1 MADILSDACQEVER
15 YIANHAFAPA
25 LALLLDVCNTLRP
38 EMRSQAI
45 SLSRRYQGLRRAHKG
60 QLNTDDTIDKVEAD
74 LLRFLQHVQVDDL
87 PQDKEPPPSSGLTSH
102 DQHGVAGDQDGA
114 VSNASIEHEKNAP
127 VPPLPQPVM
136 SEVVP
141 ADTQSSAPPV
151 KDTQRPPIVEKV
163 QAGSRI
169 ELTPDH
175 HSGRARPYEQQQTLI
190 SCVNVSKRYRSS
202 HFQLTDLSL
211 NLQNGRITALVGVNG
226 SGKTTFL
233 RILLGEI
240 APDRGSI
247 RYYLS
252 GREERDWWTIKRQLG
267 YVPQQSQK
275 WPSSLRSHLLYVS
288 AMHSENGKADAEQVE
303 WHLHRYGLLDYAGMS
318 WAELSGGY
326 RTRAQLARAL
336 LTRPKLLVLDEPLA
350 YLDIVAQDIFLTDLR
365 ALCSDV
371 GRGVP
376 VLITSQHISEI
387 EGIADEIVVLDEGRC
402 RFSGPVSELDLHADG
417 YYFEI
422 SPRFAGDV
430 LMRTFG
436 NLGLEHVDETSNG
449 NLLCFQK
456 NCEYST
462 IFSAISESLKGKV
475 MSIRNITGSAKRMLW
490 DRSDEF

>member
-1 MADILSDACQEVER
+1 
-15 YIANHAFAPA
+15 
-25 LALLLDVCNTLRP
+25 
-38 EMRSQAI
+38 
-45 SLSRRYQGLRRAHKG
+45 
-60 QLNTDDTIDKVEAD
+60 
-74 LLRFLQHVQVDDL
+74 
-87 PQDKEPPPSSGLTSH
+87 
-102 DQHGVAGDQDGA
+102 
-114 VSNASIEHEKNAP
+114 
-127 VPPLPQPVM
+127 
-136 SEVVP
+136 
-141 ADTQSSAPPV
+141 
-151 KDTQRPPIVEKV
+151 
-163 QAGSRI
+163 
-169 ELTPDH
+169 
-175 HSGRARPYEQQQTLI
+175 
-190 SCVNVSKRYRSS
+190 
-202 HFQLTDLSL
+202 
-211 NLQNGRITALVGVNG
+211 
-226 SGKTTFL
+226 
-233 RILLGEI
+233 
-240 APDRGSI
+240 
-247 RYYLS
+247 
-252 GREERDWWTIKRQLG
+252 
-267 YVPQQSQK
+267 
-275 WPSSLRSHLLYVS
+275 
-288 AMHSENGKADAEQVE
+288 MHSENGKADAEQVE

-402 RFSGPVSELDLHADG
+402 RFSGPVSELDVHADG

-422 SPRFAGDV
+422 SPQFAGDV

-475 MSIRNITGSAKRMLW
+475 MSIRNITGSTKRMLW